1 MRMPEMSGLELLG
14 IVKNKYPYIIRLILS
29 GYADTQTLL
38 GAINEGEIFRF
49 ITKPWKLD
57 GELKTT
63 VCQAIQYYDL
73 RNERDKLIEE
83 LKEAHDRLEEK
94 VEQRTRSLSIANEQL
109 SSEIARR
116 KITEEAL
123 VLSREQAEAANIA
136 KGEFLANM
144 SHELRTPM
152 NAILG
157 FTGLLAD
164 EELTEIQRSY
174 VDLANDGGR
183 NLLRLI
189 DDILDF
195 SEIDAGELDTEIT
208 ECSLED
214 LLNSVESSMRPQA
227 EKKGLAFQINRYE
240 QLPSKIRTDF
250 NRLRQCLLN
259 LISNAVEF
267 TEHGHVYVNVSLED
281 RNSEPFIRFDIED
294 TGIGIP
300 PGKQE
305 AIFRSFTQAD
315 GSSTRVHGGTG
326 LGLTIAKRLAE
337 LLDGEL
343 SLTSTVDEGSVFS
356 VIIPVGMETKTQSY
370 LGKQDSLKNTI
381 PASNE

>member
-1 MRMPEMSGLELLG
+1 M
-14 IVKNKYPYIIRLILS
+14 
-29 GYADTQTLL
+29 
-38 GAINEGEIFRF
+38 
-49 ITKPWKLD
+49 
-57 GELKTT
+57 
-63 VCQAIQYYDL
+63 
-73 RNERDKLIEE
+73 
-83 LKEAHDRLEEK
+83 
-94 VEQRTRSLSIANEQL
+94 
-109 SSEIARR
+109 
-116 KITEEAL
+116 
-123 VLSREQAEAANIA
+123 
-136 KGEFLANM
+136 
-144 SHELRTPM
+144 
-152 NAILG
+152 
-157 FTGLLAD
+157 
-164 EELTEIQRSY
+164 
-174 VDLANDGGR
+174 
-183 NLLRLI
+183 LRLI

-214 LLNSVESSMRPQA
+214 LLNSVESLMRPQT
-227 EKKGLAFQINRYE
+227 EKKGLTFRINRYE

-259 LISNAVEF
+259 LASNAVKF

-281 RNSEPFIRFDIED
+281 RNSQAFIRFDIED

-326 LGLTIAKRLAE
+326 LGLTIAKMLAE

-343 SLTSTVDEGSVFS
+343 ALTSTVDEGSVFS

-370 LGKQDSLKNTI
+370 LGKQDNLKNTI